1 LRALAREAALGVHV
15 EQGGGDDLVPGEG
28 GAREHERVDEA
39 AGGSFGE
46 VRAGAEGSG
55 HGGRV
60 GVHRAADAGL
70 EAEASEEEVEDVAMA
85 ALPGRARELLHP

>member
-55 HGGRV
+55 HGGREGKKEERAGEVTCGRRRLRRRRRGCVDGV
-60 GVHRAADAGL
+60 GGS
-70 EAEASEEEVEDVAMA
+70 ASSR
-85 ALPGRARELLHP
+85 G